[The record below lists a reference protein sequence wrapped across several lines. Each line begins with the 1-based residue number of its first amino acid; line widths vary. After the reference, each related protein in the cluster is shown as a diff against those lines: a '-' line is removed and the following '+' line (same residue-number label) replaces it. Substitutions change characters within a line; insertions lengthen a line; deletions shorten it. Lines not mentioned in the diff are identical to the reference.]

1 APKIDLTLS
10 SASLGLLDSV
20 SFKNLK
26 ASTSLVGDPKA
37 LEKADI
43 DLDISAASAAA
54 EGIGLSDLV
63 LKLKKSGQKITILSA
78 GAKSGA
84 GSVSAAGSVALPA
97 KAGEKGNL
105 DLTVTI
111 AKADL
116 AFLAVV
122 GELGVPLAGT
132 LDGSVALKG
141 ALDAPSLVL
150 KAVSPR
156 ISVAGITATDL
167 SAALSGAMNDMRID
181 DFKAKFGGGALSAKG
196 GVKLGATPAVTLD
209 ISGSDLDLA
218 ALVSGM
224 PDAKELGIGGKL
236 NVSFNGRFAGAA
248 GKGQGSISSPA
259 FTVMG
264 LKGSNLSYPIALDGN
279 SISSKGASLSF
290 YGGTLRGGGALDI
303 KTMKFSHTVELNG
316 VDVNGVAQ
324 DFTGGLEGKIG
335 GLAKGSASISGA
347 LEPKL
352 AYSGKGSVTIGEG
365 SITGFKAVQLL
376 TALYRSGVR
385 YSSVTAPFR
394 LETGRFILEKGTKA
408 NAPQNDPL
416 YKFLTAEGPI
426 GPKGALN
433 LQCAGNVNLQVLN
446 ALTGGAIGGLS
457 ASSLE
462 DALKG
467 LLGGVQSGM
476 EKAD

>member
-1 APKIDLTLS
+1 MK
-10 SASLGLLDSV
+10 
-20 SFKNLK
+20 
-26 ASTSLVGDPKA
+26 
-37 LEKADI
+37 
-43 DLDISAASAAA
+43 
-54 EGIGLSDLV
+54 
-63 LKLKKSGQKITILSA
+63 
-78 GAKSGA
+78 
-84 GSVSAAGSVALPA
+84 
-97 KAGEKGNL
+97 
-105 DLTVTI
+105 
-111 AKADL
+111 
-116 AFLAVV
+116 
-122 GELGVPLAGT
+122 
-132 LDGSVALKG
+132 
-141 ALDAPSLVL
+141 
-150 KAVSPR
+150 
-156 ISVAGITATDL
+156 
-167 SAALSGAMNDMRID
+167 ID
-181 DFKAKFGGGALSAKG
+181 DFKAKFGGGSLSAKG
-196 GVKLGATPAVTLD
+196 GVTLGATPAVTLD

-316 VDVNGVAQ
+316 VDVNGVAH

-457 ASSLE
+457 AGSLE

-476 EKAD
+476 EKADFRDISFTLKGTTEKPGVSNLKIAPGAQQPGQPAPTGQPAEPQDPKKKLEQMLIEQIVKPSKPAQPEQPQQMQPAQPDSPASSPTPAPTPTPEKKPEDIIKDKILESIFK